1 MSIQRI
7 LFSRSYYWKYLA
19 LAWLLCLAIWWTSYR
34 GLDTSYIPSAS
45 KQSLTK
51 KELMTVFSM
60 YHQRHPSMSHI
71 TTRSSA
77 YDEVLSSI
85 SMFDFLKK
93 YSFDQRCSIY
103 FNHLSKSDPDW
114 LIHPNEVVSYDKTAF
129 QSFKT
134 YQESRQKDHKK
145 LVEEAEKFGRPAP
158 EPLSDT
164 QIRHDY
170 QKLWKEVDASE
181 QRLHDFLAHVRIFD
195 KCYVQS
201 QNKAIY
207 RNDTSYVKRQQ
218 YFLSKNVDYLADPD
232 EVVDG
237 SIYRDKTSCSQI
249 ESKVFPWLTME
260 YPEFTRHN
268 GEKAYFPG
276 NNYRVHEN
284 KGCFLN
290 EFKNRLNGKGIV
302 MTFNDDHVDD
312 AIRLIK
318 VLRFLGNRYPI
329 QIVYH
334 SKLNDLSKAHIVK
347 AARIKYDNYPT
358 QDLWFVD
365 ASPAIEPQF
374 IGKFNGFA
382 NKIMATLFN
391 SFEEM
396 VFLDA
401 DTVLLQHPDFLFK
414 LKKYINSGTMF
425 YKDRSTFNFRER
437 ENSVL
442 FHKLMPSLDDG
453 FVFNINQ
460 IKNKTLDNE
469 FFLGFENYM
478 ESGLVVINKKKHFI
492 QPFMMS
498 VLNFY
503 QPITA
508 RLYGDKELF
517 WLSLVLAGDENYE
530 FDDNFAAAIGEMT
543 PETERHKDIN
553 QIKSFKSK
561 ELCSSH
567 PSHISDTDNQ
577 TLVWFNSGF
586 RFCGNV
592 DKGVKFQ
599 EEFNSNRRFT
609 KYKTVQEFETFFR
622 SKLKILHAIIPPFD
636 RNREKAK
643 NLEHEPEAA
652 WHMMNYCKNYLW
664 CAYSSLGG
672 YFEED
677 GETKSNLIEGT
688 VIKFSD
694 EQIKHIDEVGDVW
707 MMETELYS
715 SG

>member
-1 MSIQRI
+1 
-7 LFSRSYYWKYLA
+7 
-19 LAWLLCLAIWWTSYR
+19 
-34 GLDTSYIPSAS
+34 
-45 KQSLTK
+45 
-51 KELMTVFSM
+51 
-60 YHQRHPSMSHI
+60 MSHI

-85 SMFDFLKK
+85 SMYDFLKQ
-93 YSFDQRCSIY
+93 YLFDQRCLIY
-103 FNHLSKSDPDW
+103 FNHLLKSDPDW

-129 QSFKT
+129 QLFEKYKET
-134 YQESRQKDHKK
+134 RQKDHRK
-145 LVEEAEKFGRPAP
+145 LVEEAEKAGRPAP

-170 QKLWKEVDASE
+170 QNLWKEVEGSE

-207 RNDTSYVKRQQ
+207 RNDTSYVRRQQ
-218 YFLSKNVDYLADPD
+218 YFLSKNVEYLADPD
-232 EVVDG
+232 EVVGG
-237 SIYRDKTSCSQI
+237 SIYRDKVLCSQI

-260 YPEFTRHN
+260 YPEFTRYN

-334 SKLNDLSKAHIVK
+334 SKLNELSKAHIVK
-347 AARIKYDNYPT
+347 AARIKYENYPT

-365 ASPAIEPQF
+365 ASRAIEPQF

-599 EEFNSNRRFT
+599 EEFNNNRRFT
-609 KYKTVQEFETFFR
+609 KYKTVKEFETFFR

-672 YFEED
+672 YFEQD

>member
-1 MSIQRI
+1 
-7 LFSRSYYWKYLA
+7 
-19 LAWLLCLAIWWTSYR
+19 
-34 GLDTSYIPSAS
+34 
-45 KQSLTK
+45 
-51 KELMTVFSM
+51 
-60 YHQRHPSMSHI
+60 MSHI

-85 SMFDFLKK
+85 SMYDFLKQ
-93 YSFDQRCSIY
+93 YLFDQRCLIY
-103 FNHLSKSDPDW
+103 FNHLLKSDPDW

-129 QSFKT
+129 QLFEKYKET
-134 YQESRQKDHKK
+134 RQKDHRK
-145 LVEEAEKFGRPAP
+145 LVEEAEKAGRPAP

-170 QKLWKEVDASE
+170 QKLWKEVEGSE

-207 RNDTSYVKRQQ
+207 RNDTSYVRRQQ
-218 YFLSKNVDYLADPD
+218 YFLSKNVEYLADPD
-232 EVVDG
+232 EVVGG
-237 SIYRDKTSCSQI
+237 SIYRDKVLCSQI

-260 YPEFTRHN
+260 YPEFTRYN

-334 SKLNDLSKAHIVK
+334 SKLNELSKAHIVK
-347 AARIKYDNYPT
+347 AARIKYENYPT

-365 ASPAIEPQF
+365 ASRAIEPQF

-599 EEFNSNRRFT
+599 EEFNNNRRFT
-609 KYKTVQEFETFFR
+609 KYKTVKEFETFFR

-672 YFEED
+672 YFEQD

-715 SG
+715 SD